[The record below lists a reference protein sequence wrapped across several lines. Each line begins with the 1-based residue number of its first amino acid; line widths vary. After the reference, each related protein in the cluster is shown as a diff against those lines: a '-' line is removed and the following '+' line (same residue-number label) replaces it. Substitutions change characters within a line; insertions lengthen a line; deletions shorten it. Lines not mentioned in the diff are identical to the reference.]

1 VVRCSCSR
9 GSNASR
15 NPAQLLLFAFAA
27 FSKAGAHSGALRYP
41 PSSQSAGQRRRFRV
55 TERSGKQLIM
65 NVLSTALLCSASFL
79 AGFVDAIAGG
89 GGLISVPSLLSTGLS
104 VPMTLGTNK
113 GQAIFGAATSLA
125 TYYRKGGLDRARIL
139 PSFVAAFLGSL
150 IGARLLLS
158 LPAAPLKPVVLVL
171 LILAL
176 LAVLWP
182 KPAEKQPSSSP
193 PSAGADEVHA
203 INFTTGTTAQLRAK
217 SPWWL
222 AAVALLLGSY
232 DGFFGP
238 GTGSI
243 LIAIYM
249 RLFGDS
255 AMRASGNAKVA
266 NFASNLAAVCIFAYR
281 GNILWHTA
289 LPMAAANALGAML
302 GARAALAVGAKL
314 VRFVL
319 VSVVLVLIGKV
330 GWELLPLI
338 RRS

>member
-1 VVRCSCSR
+1 
-9 GSNASR
+9 
-15 NPAQLLLFAFAA
+15 
-27 FSKAGAHSGALRYP
+27 
-41 PSSQSAGQRRRFRV
+41 
-55 TERSGKQLIM
+55 M
-65 NVLSTALLCSASFL
+65 NVLTTALLCSASFL

-89 GGLISVPSLLSTGLS
+89 GGLISVPTLLSTGLS

-113 GQAIFGAATSLA
+113 GQSVFGAATSLT

-171 LILAL
+171 LIFAL

-182 KPAEKQPSSSP
+182 KPADKPASRAP
-193 PSAGADEVHA
+193 TAAAAPATAGEVSA
-203 INFTTGTTAQLRAK
+203 INATAETAAQLRAK

-238 GTGSI
+238 GAGSM

-266 NFASNLAAVCIFAYR
+266 NFASNLAAVCLFAYR
-281 GNILWHTA
+281 GSVLWYIA

-330 GWELLPLI
+330 GWELLPLLH
-338 RRS
+338 RS